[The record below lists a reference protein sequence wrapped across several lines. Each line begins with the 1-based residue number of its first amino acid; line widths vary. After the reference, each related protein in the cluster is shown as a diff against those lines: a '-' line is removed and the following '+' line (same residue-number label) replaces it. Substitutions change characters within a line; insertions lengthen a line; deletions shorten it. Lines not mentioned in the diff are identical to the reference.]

1 MKNPKD
7 ELIWQGRTHLGDE
20 PGVYGDAS
28 YSGLCMELPVTLL
41 PFEPASSKEHINFE
55 LEAEDVNVFPGY
67 PGHVMTIFGYEPD
80 PPAGPFKWKQVT
92 LLTSTLSSNNAQI
105 KLPSLK
111 NHKYV
116 SIQIRVDTSVAAGLY
131 NDFVFIRLSLRSKTH
146 YAVVGFEA

>member
-1 MKNPKD
+1 MVLSGTQK
-7 ELIWQGRTHLGDE
+7 RHGDR
-20 PGVYGDAS
+20 Y
-28 YSGLCMELPVTLL
+28 
-41 PFEPASSKEHINFE
+41 FWKK
-55 LEAEDVNVFPGY
+55 
-67 PGHVMTIFGYEPD
+67 
-80 PPAGPFKWKQVT
+80 PAGPFKWKQVT

-111 NHKYV
+111 KHKYV